1 LKSAIEIKKNQNV
14 KIRTYEILQEVNEMF
29 LTCPPTMLKEGIP
42 NLNDLD
48 KIYKL
53 LKILTDVS
61 VQSSY
66 EETKLFLN
74 NSKKGINKSQY
85 CEIYLNYLDNI
96 INNSLDS

>member
-1 LKSAIEIKKNQNV
+1 MKSAIEFKKSHAI
-14 KIRTYEILQEVNEMF
+14 KIRTYEVLQEINDLF
-29 LTCPPTMLKEGIP
+29 LSSPPTNLKEGIP

-53 LKILTDVS
+53 LKILTDLS

-66 EETKLFLN
+66 EEARLFLS
-74 NSKKGINKSQY
+74 NSKKGVYKSQY

-96 INNSLDS
+96 INNS